1 MKLATFFDSKSN
13 MIYLNS
19 LIVYES
25 KLKIKVTSHS
35 LPTSAF
41 FLKQIV
47 SNEKEIANIFIT
59 RDDMSLTK
67 TIIAKFCQKEKELR

>member
-25 KLKIKVTSHS
+25 KLKINVTSHS

-67 TIIAKFCQKEKELR
+67 TIIAKFWKKEKEL

>member
-25 KLKIKVTSHS
+25 KLKINVTSHS

-67 TIIAKFCQKEKELR
+67 TIIAKFCKKEKELR